1 MEQVERRKPRR
12 GLAWLWMI
20 LSLVMIAAFMAW
32 LGLESKPTEITVQT
46 GEQTEETGG
55 VPVVPLDTFA
65 LNPDQYVGQD
75 VRLQNVQAQ
84 SAMGKQ
90 AYWLDMPTQVPFL
103 LKVDSTLAADGVTME
118 SGTRYNVSGRVVTM
132 SDSVLDAWQQ
142 SGAIQNEGERMQAE
156 FATAFLEASTVTRS
170 ANQGG
175 AASGGSGSGSG
186 QGQAQQ

>member
-1 MEQVERRKPRR
+1 
-12 GLAWLWMI
+12 
-20 LSLVMIAAFMAW
+20 
-32 LGLESKPTEITVQT
+32 
-46 GEQTEETGG
+46 
-55 VPVVPLDTFA
+55 
-65 LNPDQYVGQD
+65 
-75 VRLQNVQAQ
+75 
-84 SAMGKQ
+84 
-90 AYWLDMPTQVPFL
+90 
-103 LKVDSTLAADGVTME
+103 LAADGVTME